1 MSGAM
6 NTTVFLTVILG
17 VITYV
22 LGQLVLKLLI
32 EPVQET
38 KKLIGQIA
46 HSLTEHANV
55 IQNPGVPSEEVMK
68 DTSQH
73 LRKLSA
79 QLETQIY
86 LVPMYSVTAFIFRLP
101 SRNQILSA
109 ARSLMGLSN
118 SVFRAS
124 DGIYKSNAKRVENIH
139 DSLGLY
145 LAEGDRWPEENK

>member
-1 MSGAM
+1 MI
-6 NTTVFLTVILG
+6 NKTVFLTVISG

-38 KKLIGQIA
+38 KRLIGQIA

-55 IQNPGVPSEEVMK
+55 IQNPGVPDQEVMK
-68 DTSQH
+68 NTSQH

-79 QLETQIY
+79 QLESQLY
-86 LVPMYSVTAFIFRLP
+86 LVPIYTVTAFIFHLP
-101 SRNQILSA
+101 PRKKVLAA

-124 DGIYKSNAKRVENIH
+124 DGIYEQSSKRVENIH

-145 LAEGDRWPEENK
+145 MAEGDRWPEENK

>member
-1 MSGAM
+1 MI
-6 NTTVFLTVILG
+6 NKTVFLTVLSG

-22 LGQLVLKLLI
+22 FGQLVLKLLI

-38 KKLIGQIA
+38 KKLIGQIS

-55 IQNPGVPSEEVMK
+55 IQNPGVLEQEVMK
-68 DTSQH
+68 NSSQH

-79 QLETQIY
+79 QLESQLYIVPIY
-86 LVPMYSVTAFIFRLP
+86 TVTAFIFRLP
-101 SRNQILSA
+101 PRKKILSA

-118 SVFRAS
+118 SVFRAK
-124 DGIYKSNAKRVENIH
+124 DGIYEQNSRRVENIH

-145 LAEGDRWPEENK
+145 MAEGDRWPEENI

>member
-1 MSGAM
+1 MNETM
-6 NTTVFLTVILG
+6 NTTVFLTVISG
-17 VITYV
+17 VLTYV

-32 EPVQET
+32 EPVQEM

-55 IQNPGVPSEEVMK
+55 IHNPGMLSQEITST
-68 DTSQH
+68 TSQH

-79 QLETQIY
+79 QLEAQLY
-86 LVPMYSVTAFIFRLP
+86 LVPMYSVTACIFRLP
-101 SRNQILSA
+101 TRNQVLSA
-109 ARSLMGLSN
+109 TRSLIGLSN
-118 SVFRAS
+118 SVFRVT
-124 DGIYKSNAKRVENIH
+124 DGIYESNVKRVENIH